1 MNLAALLQFIPL
13 VAGVFLAY
21 HLVFKKDLPSK
32 SILSLLT
39 YILGI
44 IIVFFAASWLISTFF
59 ASWATGLLNAGTQ
72 SGDWQLFIDASGN
85 VVDEALGTGAG
96 GGGNTGAAL
105 QTQPTPVQVQVE
117 TVVITPTPGPGTAFG
132 TADGSNR
139 TGPTQYTIQAGDTL
153 TKIAGQFGVSV
164 NDIMRANNMMDG
176 NYIQPGQIL
185 IIPAPTQ

>member
-32 SILSLLT
+32 GILSLLT
-39 YILGI
+39 YVLGI

-59 ASWATGLLNAGTQ
+59 AGWATGLLNAGTQ
-72 SGDWQLFIDASGN
+72 SGEWQLFIDASGT
-85 VVDEALGTGAG
+85 VVDEALGTGDG
-96 GGGNTGAAL
+96 GSTGAAL
-105 QTQPTPVQVQVE
+105 QPQPTTVQVQVE
-117 TVVITPTPGPGTAFG
+117 TVVITPTPGGGTAFG
-132 TADGSNR
+132 STDGNR
-139 TGPTQYTIQAGDTL
+139 TGPTQYTVQAGDTL
-153 TKIAGQFGVSV
+153 TQIAGHFGVTV
-164 NDIMRANNMMDG
+164 NDIMRANNMVDG